1 MPIDIYIKMPGDK
14 NYTNQRREVEADL
27 DKFAQAIEMLL
38 MTTRGTVLGYPDMG
52 CNLDAF
58 LWNPYITNGQIRD
71 SIATQ
76 ISTYVPEYAST
87 IPYEINVEFITG
99 EIVDGILINII
110 IDSTQVFGVVAK
122 P

>member
-14 NYTNQRREVEADL
+14 NYTEKRREVDADL

-38 MTTRGTVLGYPDMG
+38 MTTKGTVLGYPDMG

-58 LWNPYITNGQIRD
+58 LWNPYVTNGQIKD
-71 SIATQ
+71 SISSQ
-76 ISTYVPEYAST
+76 IQKYVPEYSSY
-87 IPYEINVEFITG
+87 IPYEIDVQFISG
-99 EIVDGILINII
+99 EIVDSILINII
-110 IDSTQVFGVVAK
+110 IDSSELFGVVIK